1 MKAESTKT
9 GKQTTRKREHN
20 NTETPNTQLQ
30 MIKYKYEDLDFYVD
44 EETGKLV
51 IDYRENIAVIDNH
64 IAIELIEILR
74 QKLYLHKEQKESV
87 IKRFFK

>member
-1 MKAESTKT
+1 
-9 GKQTTRKREHN
+9 
-20 NTETPNTQLQ
+20 

-44 EETGKLV
+44 HETGKLV
-51 IDYRENIAVIDNH
+51 IDYRENIAVIDNN

-74 QKLYLHKEQKESV
+74 QKLYKEQKESV

>member
-1 MKAESTKT
+1 
-9 GKQTTRKREHN
+9 
-20 NTETPNTQLQ
+20 

-44 EETGKLV
+44 DETGKLV

>member
-1 MKAESTKT
+1 
-9 GKQTTRKREHN
+9 
-20 NTETPNTQLQ
+20 
-30 MIKYKYEDLDFYVD
+30 MIKYKFEELDFYVD
-44 EETGKLV
+44 SETGNLV
-51 IDYRENIAVIDNH
+51 IDYTENIAEIDNH

>member
-1 MKAESTKT
+1 
-9 GKQTTRKREHN
+9 
-20 NTETPNTQLQ
+20 
-30 MIKYKYEDLDFYVD
+30 MIKYKYEELDFYVD
-44 EETGKLV
+44 TETGKLI
-51 IDYRENIAVIDNH
+51 IDYVENVVEIENH

>member
-1 MKAESTKT
+1 
-9 GKQTTRKREHN
+9 
-20 NTETPNTQLQ
+20 
-30 MIKYKYEDLDFYVD
+30 MIKYKFEELDFFVD
-44 EETGKLV
+44 TETGKLI
-51 IDYRENIAVIDNH
+51 IDYRENIAEIDNH

>member
-1 MKAESTKT
+1 
-9 GKQTTRKREHN
+9 
-20 NTETPNTQLQ
+20 
-30 MIKYKYEDLDFYVD
+30 MIKYKFEELDFYVD
-44 EETGKLV
+44 SETGKLV
-51 IDYRENIAVIDNH
+51 IDYTENIAEIDNH

>member
-1 MKAESTKT
+1 
-9 GKQTTRKREHN
+9 
-20 NTETPNTQLQ
+20 
-30 MIKYKYEDLDFYVD
+30 MIKYKYEELDFYVD
-44 EETGKLV
+44 TETGKLI
-51 IDYRENIAVIDNH
+51 IDYVENVAEIENH